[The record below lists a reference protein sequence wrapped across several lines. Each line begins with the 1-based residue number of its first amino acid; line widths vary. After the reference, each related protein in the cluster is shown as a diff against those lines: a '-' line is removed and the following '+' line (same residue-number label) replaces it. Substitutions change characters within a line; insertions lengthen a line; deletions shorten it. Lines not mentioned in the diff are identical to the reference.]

1 MYKYQTHIS
10 LEAINTRHSS
20 LYYLP
25 IPNALIPYTVITP
38 YFSNFSILSEQTH
51 LARVPQVLKKLEQ
64 IRQPEDEMRQ
74 AAGMRLSKKYDSG
87 V

>member
-1 MYKYQTHIS
+1 MADPNEYGRHRQTIVDIAEE
-10 LEAINTRHSS
+10 L
-20 LYYLP
+20 
-25 IPNALIPYTVITP
+25 
-38 YFSNFSILSEQTH
+38 EQTH